1 MPYHNNLLVYKES
14 IMKGFLYIISFFCI
28 AMGCCTI
35 LYTDETRKFV
45 KSIFNEIDRKFI
57 SAFELIMGIL
67 LLISATAS
75 RQSWFIRLFGLLAIL
90 EGAVIF
96 LIPKNLYD
104 ELMDWYLNSASNQT
118 YRLFGILSLI
128 LGTAILSWII

>member
-1 MPYHNNLLVYKES
+1 
-14 IMKGFLYIISFFCI
+14 MKGFLYIISFFCI

-35 LYTDETRKFV
+35 LYTDETRRFV
-45 KSIFNEIDRKFI
+45 KSIFKEIDRRFI

-75 RQSWFIRLFGLLAIL
+75 RQSWFIRLFGLMAIL

-104 ELMDWYLNSASNQT
+104 ELMDWYFNSASDQT